1 MLDAR
6 VLVLAVSR
14 GSCATAKTCDLVHTG
29 SGAYGVVLM
38 AVGILLLGVVLLV
51 LTWRARPNPS
61 ARAMLR
67 PRPMANL
74 GATVH
79 MRTSEEPESDARDAR
94 DAHLAAE
101 S

>member
-38 AVGILLLGVVLLV
+38 AVGILLLGVVLLL
-51 LTWRARPNPS
+51 LTWRRRPSPS
-61 ARAMLR
+61 ARAT
-67 PRPMANL
+67 PRASL
-74 GATVH
+74 GATAH
-79 MRTSEEPESDARDAR
+79 TRTSEEPESDARDAR